1 MKLSFFIQPAFFD
14 IANANLYVEIN
25 EQGLSYIIL
34 ENEIFVALVVY
45 QFESGST
52 DDASAAYIHQIIKEQ
67 PVLLEKF
74 NAVHIIYSFTPSIL
88 VPQRFMK
95 DLDHNA
101 AIQLVYGDANERVI
115 RTEFIYPHAIQ
126 NIYGIP
132 TEVNKVL
139 SRYFGF
145 AGVNHIYTL
154 LPNLVKD
161 PGNHLYCI
169 FSAGN
174 LKIILMKEGKLQVM
188 QTFQYK
194 TPEDAAYYL
203 LNLCKN
209 FNTNEQEINVTL
221 SGMIDANSALY
232 AELHKYFLL
241 LSFES
246 LPVRYQYPEAIHEYP
261 AHYFSHL
268 FSIAACV

>member
-1 MKLSFFIQPAFFD
+1 LKLSFFIQPAFFD
-14 IANANLYVEIN
+14 TANANLYVEIN

-34 ENEIFVALVVY
+34 ENEIFVALAVY
-45 QFESGST
+45 QFENGFK

-74 NAVHIIYSFTPSIL
+74 NAVHLLYSFTSSIL

-95 DLDHNA
+95 DLDQNA
-101 AIQLVYGDANERVI
+101 AIQLVYGDASERVI

-132 TEVNKVL
+132 AEVNKVL

-145 AGVNHIYTL
+145 AAVNHIYTL

-174 LKIILMKEGKLQVM
+174 LKIILMKDGKLQVI
-188 QTFQYK
+188 QNFQYG
-194 TPEDAAYYL
+194 TPGDVAYCL
-203 LNLCKN
+203 LNLCKC
-209 FNTNEQEINVTL
+209 FGVDEQGINVRL
-221 SGMIDANSALY
+221 CGMIDASSALY
-232 AELHKYFLL
+232 KELHKYFLL
-241 LSFES
+241 MTFES
-246 LPVRYQYPEAIHEYP
+246 LPAQYQYPEAIHQYP

-268 FSIAACV
+268 FSIATCV